1 MYKIVLGMSYYIHS
15 GGPGALGDGLRPF
28 FKEST
33 EGAANVLPEPIDRS
47 QRHPRL
53 TPPPPTSPYISSA
66 HLQWLGMLGSV
77 CRCGTAEI
85 IPKKFNKYYMNPTV

>member
-33 EGAANVLPEPIDRS
+33 EVAVNVL
-47 QRHPRL
+47 L
-53 TPPPPTSPYISSA
+53 MACFT
-66 HLQWLGMLGSV
+66 LGMNSFLHV
-77 CRCGTAEI
+77 L
-85 IPKKFNKYYMNPTV
+85 